1 MHAIHKREKNQK
13 NIQSEPFCIEA
24 FELELEGGG
33 KVGKALVASKQ
44 REALKPKRRRRTQW
58 AAPFEP

>member
-13 NIQSEPFCIEA
+13 NIQSEPFRIEA

-33 KVGKALVASKQ
+33 NVGVALVASKHS
-44 REALKPKRRRRTQW
+44 RMNEEEDEFSEHG
-58 AAPFEP
+58 AAD

>member
-33 KVGKALVASKQ
+33 NVRGSAGGL
-44 REALKPKRRRRTQW
+44 EAKRSTQ
-58 AAPFEP
+58 A